1 MTNAPSFGSIGVV
14 GFTRQQ
20 RVFVAILGLA
30 GTALLIDRV
39 ILGGATSPASASAS
53 QEPSS
58 STVSGV
64 KPASAAPE
72 SSEAPSAKSL
82 AARRLAALDVG
93 VETEGTDAFVPPAS
107 WASVAG
113 RGEPSAAGGESSEN
127 ALIAGLRLTA
137 VMTSGRPAARIND
150 RLIVVGMKT
159 PEGVELLAVGER
171 SATVRLPSGSEV
183 TLELSLPG
191 TSTPH
196 R

>member
-1 MTNAPSFGSIGVV
+1 MTNAPSFGFFGVV

-53 QEPSS
+53 QDPSS
-58 STVSGV
+58 PASVAR
-64 KPASAAPE
+64 PASAAP
-72 SSEAPSAKSL
+72 SSPETPDAKSL

-93 VETEGTDAFVPPAS
+93 VEMEGADAFVPPAS
-107 WASVAG
+107 WAPPAG
-113 RGEPSAAGGESSEN
+113 RGEPSAAGVESSEN
-127 ALIAGLRLTA
+127 AMISGLRLTA

-159 PEGVELLAVGER
+159 PEGVELVAVGER

-191 TSTPH
+191 TPTPH